1 MLNTTSETVVHNVNP
16 KEKEIKKMKK
26 LSIAAAVLLMVAVTT
41 LAMAGPKRAFFDG
54 KGHLN
59 HAVIAGLELSSEQT
73 EKIQTL
79 HETAKKEIIPVKAQL
94 ATKRAEMKLLW
105 TQTTLD
111 ADKIKATQKEIQVLR
126 TQIRDTQT
134 DMRITFRNLL
144 TPEQTSKLLASG
156 FGRDGRDKKGRG
168 YGKRRGDGYGKGN
181 GCGNRGLQC
190 DGCPGNTK

>member
-1 MLNTTSETVVHNVNP
+1 
-16 KEKEIKKMKK
+16 MKK

-54 KGHLN
+54 KGHLE
-59 HAVIAGLELSSEQT
+59 HAVIVGLELSSEQT
-73 EKIQTL
+73 AKIQTL

-111 ADKIKATQKEIQVLR
+111 ADKIKATQKEIQALR
-126 TQIRDTQT
+126 TQIRNTQT
-134 DMRITFRNLL
+134 DMRIAFRNLL

-181 GCGNRGLQC
+181 GCGNWGPQR

>member
-1 MLNTTSETVVHNVNP
+1 MLNITPETVVHNVNP

-41 LAMAGPKRAFFDG
+41 LAMAGPKRTFCDG
-54 KGHLN
+54 KGHLD

-73 EKIQTL
+73 AKIQTL

-111 ADKIKATQKEIQVLR
+111 ADKIKATQKEIQALR

-134 DMRITFRNLL
+134 DMRIAFRNLL

-156 FGRDGRDKKGRG
+156 FGRDRRDKKGRG
-168 YGKRRGDGYGKGN
+168 YGKGKGGGYGKGN
-181 GCGNRGLQC
+181 GCGNWNPQC
-190 DGCPGNTK
+190 DGCPRNTK

>member
-1 MLNTTSETVVHNVNP
+1 
-16 KEKEIKKMKK
+16 MKK
-26 LSIAAAVLLMVAVTT
+26 ISVALAVLLMVAVTT
-41 LAMAGPKRAFFDG
+41 LAMAGPKRAFLDR

-59 HAVIAGLELSSEQT
+59 HAMIAELELTGEQT
-73 EKIQTL
+73 EKIQAL

-111 ADKIKATQKEIQVLR
+111 ADKIKATQKEIQALR

-134 DMRITFRNLL
+134 DMRIDFRNLL

-156 FGRDGRDKKGRG
+156 FGRDRRDKKGRG
-168 YGKRRGDGYGKGN
+168 FGKGKGGGYGKGN
-181 GCGNRGLQC
+181 GCGNWGPQC
-190 DGCPGNTK
+190 GGCPKNTK